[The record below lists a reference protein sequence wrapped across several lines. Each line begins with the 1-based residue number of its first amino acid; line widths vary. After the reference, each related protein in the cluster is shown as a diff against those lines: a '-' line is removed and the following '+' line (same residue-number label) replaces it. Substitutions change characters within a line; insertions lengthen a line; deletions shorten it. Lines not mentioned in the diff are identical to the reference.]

1 MFPLIKLLVML
12 SLSENNLIYLFIF
25 KKAVSYNHQG
35 NATYNTTLASKE
47 DQIIKKDMAD
57 LLYQD

>member
-1 MFPLIKLLVML
+1 ML

-57 LLYQD
+57 LLHQD